1 MKFDIFYFPIFAVTI
16 VFFLFSCEKE
26 IKSNEK
32 NTFSTYTEKAQQFQ
46 DQVKFDSAFY
56 YYTKAKN
63 SLPEPTNEQL
73 AFLSLQIA
81 TLQQHQGDYFG
92 CEETVTEALKE
103 YKGTLYLPYLYNI
116 LAVCY
121 QKQHNF
127 YQALRYYQNAFETA
141 TDSLSKAIFQNNIG
155 LIYIE
160 NKQFKQAQTI
170 LENLISNKNI
180 RENKFEFARVQDN
193 LGYTQ
198 FQLKNKNAI
207 DLLLNAKQL
216 RDSLTDYIGLIASN
230 MHLAEYYQNSDKE
243 TAKKYADFAYQSSLK
258 ANNPDDQLEA
268 LKWLSDF
275 ASPVEAKNYYKSYIQ
290 LNDSLVKA
298 RNSAKNQFS
307 KIKYDSKKATQE
319 VIKYKNQNLYL
330 LLMIVGLLLISTLLY
345 FLYQS
350 FMKRQVVQ
358 SSYLTETRISK
369 RIHDEL
375 ANDVFKAMAFTQTK
389 DLENNEHKESLLD
402 LLETIYE
409 RTRDISKENNNIQ
422 TNEHFENDLLQM
434 LTSFSNQTTS
444 VILKSNNDINWS
456 KILPEK
462 KIALYRILQELL
474 VNTKKHGQASLV
486 VINFQNLPK
495 TIQINYSDN
504 GLGFDLATSIKNGLQ
519 NAEIRILALKG
530 TLTFDSTIHKGFR
543 AKLII
548 PK

>member
-1 MKFDIFYFPIFAVTI
+1 
-16 VFFLFSCEKE
+16 
-26 IKSNEK
+26 
-32 NTFSTYTEKAQQFQ
+32 
-46 DQVKFDSAFY
+46 
-56 YYTKAKN
+56 
-63 SLPEPTNEQL
+63 
-73 AFLSLQIA
+73 
-81 TLQQHQGDYFG
+81 
-92 CEETVTEALKE
+92 
-103 YKGTLYLPYLYNI
+103 
-116 LAVCY
+116 
-121 QKQHNF
+121 
-127 YQALRYYQNAFETA
+127 
-141 TDSLSKAIFQNNIG
+141 
-155 LIYIE
+155 
-160 NKQFKQAQTI
+160 
-170 LENLISNKNI
+170 
-180 RENKFEFARVQDN
+180 
-193 LGYTQ
+193 
-198 FQLKNKNAI
+198 
-207 DLLLNAKQL
+207 
-216 RDSLTDYIGLIASN
+216 
-230 MHLAEYYQNSDKE
+230 
-243 TAKKYADFAYQSSLK
+243 
-258 ANNPDDQLEA
+258 
-268 LKWLSDF
+268 
-275 ASPVEAKNYYKSYIQ
+275 
-290 LNDSLVKA
+290 
-298 RNSAKNQFS
+298 
-307 KIKYDSKKATQE
+307 
-319 VIKYKNQNLYL
+319 
-330 LLMIVGLLLISTLLY
+330 MIVGLFLISTLLY

-350 FMKRQVVQ
+350 FMKRKVVQ

-530 TLTFDSTIHKGFR
+530 TLTFDTTIHKGFR